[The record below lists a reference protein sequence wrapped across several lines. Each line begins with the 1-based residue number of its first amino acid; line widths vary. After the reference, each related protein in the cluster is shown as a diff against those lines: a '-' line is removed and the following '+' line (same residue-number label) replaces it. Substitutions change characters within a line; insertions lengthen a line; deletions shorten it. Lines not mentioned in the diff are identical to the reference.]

1 MSDAP
6 DLVVVNTAGGPI
18 LQTETQ
24 AAARIA
30 QERGDWI
37 ESLQSGFSEEI
48 AHLRAAMER
57 NTCPAKHVNQRA
69 WLDVLLDKRRTA
81 QGDLD
86 RIAHGVCGG
95 GKRRARIE
103 RAYHKRIGRLA

>member
-6 DLVVVNTAGGPI
+6 DLVVVHTAGGPI

-37 ESLQSGFSEEI
+37 ESLQSGFAEEI

-86 RIAHGVCGG
+86 RIAHVCGG